1 MMSPKMKKIVAG
13 LVAAILIIAMV
24 VPVALQAI
32 L

>member
-13 LVAAILIIAMV
+13 VIAAILIIAMV

>member
-24 VPVALQAI
+24 VPVVLQAI

>member
-13 LVAAILIIAMV
+13 LIAAILIIAMV
-24 VPVALQAI
+24 VPVVLQAI